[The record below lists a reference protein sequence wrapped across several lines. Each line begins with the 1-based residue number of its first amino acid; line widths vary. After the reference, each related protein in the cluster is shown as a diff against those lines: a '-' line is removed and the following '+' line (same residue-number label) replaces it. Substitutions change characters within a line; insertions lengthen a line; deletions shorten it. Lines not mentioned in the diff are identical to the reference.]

1 MAAELVRRNLGL
13 VYGGGNA
20 GLMGELAD
28 AILRTDGEVQGVIPE
43 NLMGAGGRAQGSY
56 KTPCR
61 AFHARAQDPDG
72 RSVGWVRCDAGRFGT
87 LEEFYEVLTWTQLG
101 PQNPQ
106 HDFGR
111 RGGSIHVLHDPAVP
125 FRKEPEIW
133 NRRNGLNLV
142 QGASW
147 VAGHRN
153 GQKIWQKTRGQ

>member
-1 MAAELVRRNLGL
+1 V
-13 VYGGGNA
+13 V
-20 GLMGELAD
+20 
-28 AILRTDGEVQGVIPE
+28 
-43 NLMGAGGRAQGSY
+43 
-56 KTPCR
+56 
-61 AFHARAQDPDG
+61 
-72 RSVGWVRCDAGRFGT
+72 
-87 LEEFYEVLTWTQLG
+87 TWTQLG

-111 RGGSIHVLHDPAVP
+111 RGGSIHVSHDPAVP